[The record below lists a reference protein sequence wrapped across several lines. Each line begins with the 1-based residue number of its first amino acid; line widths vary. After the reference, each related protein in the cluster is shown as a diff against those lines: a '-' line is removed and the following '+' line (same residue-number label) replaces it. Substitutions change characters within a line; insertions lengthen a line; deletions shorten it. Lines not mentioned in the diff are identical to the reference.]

1 VNRVLLLGGTGFI
14 GSAVLAQ
21 LRVRSDLRVMV
32 LGHSTVNYRELE
44 DVNLVVGSL
53 STFDLSW
60 IDIFEP
66 DTIFHLA
73 RLSGRTAQGR
83 RLAAARGRFAN
94 RRLIAKLR
102 TLKAP
107 PRVLYVSGTLVYGD
121 RGEEWADET
130 SPILPAAY
138 ARQYI
143 AAERPWMTEQE
154 RGELPVTMLR
164 PPWVVGAASWFR
176 AHYAQALVRQG
187 LVPCYGDGA
196 NWMTFIDVED
206 CAGLVL
212 HLAEHGVPGNC
223 YNLFAPAQ
231 HARQRDFVDV
241 LATHTGLQVS
251 FLSRREMAARLEHG
265 AAQALTTSV
274 RVRTVHAAL
283 LGSYSFKHPTW
294 EAFVKRHLSAFH
306 ASDSQQAA
314 LSPRLA

>member
-1 VNRVLLLGGTGFI
+1 MIRVLLLGGTGFI

-21 LRVRSDLRVMV
+21 LRVRSDLRLMV

-44 DVNLVVGSL
+44 DVNLMVGSL
-53 STFDLSW
+53 SNLDLSW

-66 DTIFHLA
+66 DTILHLA
-73 RLSGRTAQGR
+73 RLPGRGALGR
-83 RLAAARGRFAN
+83 RLAAARGRSAN

-130 SPILPAAY
+130 SPVLPAAY

-154 RGELPVTMLR
+154 RGELPVTMVR
-164 PPWVVGAASWFR
+164 PPWVVGTASWFR
-176 AHYAQALVRQG
+176 AHYAQVLARQG

-206 CAGLVL
+206 CAGLIL
-212 HLAEHGVPGNC
+212 HLAERGLPGSC
-223 YNLFAPAQ
+223 YNLLAPAQ
-231 HARQRDFVDV
+231 HARQRDFVNL
-241 LATHTGLQVS
+241 LATHTGLRVS
-251 FLSRREMAARLEHG
+251 CLSRREMAARLERG
-265 AAQALTTSV
+265 AAEALTTSL
-274 RVRTVHAAL
+274 RVRTVHAAI

-294 EAFVKRHLSAFH
+294 EVFVKQHLSAFH
-306 ASDSQQAA
+306 ASDSPPA